1 MLVPAVALLRGEG
14 DLDGVPAETDTGDA
28 EAGQRSDLAVES
40 MTGEPDPGA
49 AEGVPVAGELVII
62 V

>member
-40 MTGEPDPGA
+40 MTGEPDSGA